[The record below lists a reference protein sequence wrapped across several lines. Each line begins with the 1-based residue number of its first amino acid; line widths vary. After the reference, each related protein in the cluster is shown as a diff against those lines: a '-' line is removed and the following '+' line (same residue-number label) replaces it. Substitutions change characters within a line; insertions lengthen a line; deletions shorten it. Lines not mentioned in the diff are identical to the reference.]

1 MATKQPSTIQVSKQL
16 RDDMMFY
23 IKDIISYNLQAIEKF
38 LSISSYEQICAA
50 IYTYTVE
57 EFGKLVLLQQSKQ
70 LHNGQ
75 YEITYKK
82 GFMNHIKKFELAE
95 DKLPVQCIEISSGSF
110 SRNDFVRDGYTT
122 PTPADWETRKLIFHA
137 DFDGTFKRS

>member
-1 MATKQPSTIQVSKQL
+1 
-16 RDDMMFY
+16 MMFY
-23 IKDIISYNLQAIEKF
+23 IKDAISYDLQAIEKF
-38 LSISSYEQICAA
+38 LSISNYEQICAA

-82 GFMNHIKKFELAE
+82 KGFMNHIKKFELAE
-95 DKLPVQCIEISSGSF
+95 DKLPVH
-110 SRNDFVRDGYTT
+110 V
-122 PTPADWETRKLIFHA
+122 
-137 DFDGTFKRS
+137 